1 MKYVERK
8 IQCKLGYQPLFEIE
22 KCTYIHV
29 FLASGRTFDICKCT
43 QAGKIPASVLDEAKD
58 KLLQNLHVNWW
69 AANKKNWLE
78 NKTYER
84 LLLLKIF
91 MWPFNWNWNDP
102 SIHFIPILLK
112 VKWSNISSITNKN
125 NDMNCSFPSS

>member
-58 KLLQNLHVNWW
+58 KLLRNLHVIIDEQTKKKTDWW
-69 AANKKNWLE
+69 TKPMKD
-78 NKTYER
+78 Y
-84 LLLLKIF
+84 
-91 MWPFNWNWNDP
+91 
-102 SIHFIPILLK
+102 
-112 VKWSNISSITNKN
+112 
-125 NDMNCSFPSS
+125 CY

>member
-8 IQCKLGYQPLFEIE
+8 IQCKLGYQPLFDIE

-29 FLASGRTFDICKCT
+29 FLASGKTFDICKCT

-69 AANKKNWLE
+69 ANKK
-78 NKTYER
+78 KTDWRTKPMKDY
-84 LLLLKIF
+84 
-91 MWPFNWNWNDP
+91 
-102 SIHFIPILLK
+102 
-112 VKWSNISSITNKN
+112 
-125 NDMNCSFPSS
+125 CY

>member
-29 FLASGRTFDICKCT
+29 FLASGRTAC
-43 QAGKIPASVLDEAKD
+43 VLDEAKD
-58 KLLQNLHVNWW
+58 KLLQNLHVIIDEQT
-69 AANKKNWLE
+69 KKNWLV

-91 MWPFNWNWNDP
+91 MCPFNWNWNDP

-112 VKWSNISSITNKN
+112 VKWSNISSIKN
-125 NDMNCSFPSS
+125 

>member
-69 AANKKNWLE
+69 ANKKKLTGEQNLW
-78 NKTYER
+78 
-84 LLLLKIF
+84 KI
-91 MWPFNWNWNDP
+91 
-102 SIHFIPILLK
+102 I
-112 VKWSNISSITNKN
+112 VTKN
-125 NDMNCSFPSS
+125 FHVTI